1 MKIDVSSIVKING
14 ASLDVKFDEAIAE
27 LNDLETGFVFKDNV
41 RFEGVLTN
49 AGGVL
54 KLNGGLK
61 ASYNVKCGRC
71 VKDIE
76 DSLELKIRED
86 IIEGSDAADVDAYTY
101 NDNYILLD
109 SILKDNIILNLPVKK
124 VCDDD
129 CKGLCPR
136 CGANLNEKTC
146 DCKDDYINPQL
157 EVLKKFFDN

>member
-27 LNDLETGFVFKDNV
+27 LNDLESGFVFTDVVK
-41 RFEGVLTN
+41 FEGVLTN
-49 AGGVL
+49 ASGVL
-54 KLNGGLK
+54 KLNGSLK
-61 ASYNVKCGRC
+61 ASYSVKCSRC

-76 DSLELKIRED
+76 DNLELKVRED
-86 IIEGSDAADVDAYTY
+86 IIEGSETADVDAYTY

-124 VCDDD
+124 VCDDN

-136 CGANLNEKTC
+136 CGTNLNEKTC
-146 DCKDDYINPQL
+146 DCKDDYINPQM
-157 EVLKKFFDN
+157 EALKKFFDN

>member
-27 LNDLETGFVFKDNV
+27 LNNLESGFVFTDAVK
-41 RFEGVLTN
+41 FEGVLTN
-49 AGGVL
+49 ASGVL
-54 KLNGGLK
+54 KLNGSLK
-61 ASYNVKCGRC
+61 VAYSTKCSRC

-76 DSLELKIRED
+76 DNLELKIRED
-86 IIEGSDAADVDAYTY
+86 IIEGSETADVDAYTY

-124 VCDDD
+124 VCDDN

-136 CGANLNEKTC
+136 CGTNLNEKTC
-146 DCKDDYINPQL
+146 DCKDDYINPQM
-157 EVLKKFFDN
+157 EALKKFFDN